1 MGVQM
6 SPLFK
11 PPIGEHLTIFRRD
24 PGELLGTFSE
34 HTILLDDEHWPS
46 VEHYYQAMQFDET
59 YLQERIRQAPTPR
72 EAVKIGEPGFPKKL
86 LKKLWQKQRADWVRL
101 KSVYMTRALYTKCKA
116 YDEVAQ
122 RLLET
127 GDVHLLET
135 SQYDYYWGCGRDQ
148 RGKNMYGQVLMN
160 IRERLRS
167 ENAEGPD

>member
-1 MGVQM
+1 MGFKM

-11 PPIGEHLTIFRRD
+11 PPLGEHMTIFRRD

-34 HTILLDDEHWPS
+34 HSILLDNEYWPS
-46 VEHYYQAMQFDET
+46 VEHYYQAMQFEEAD
-59 YLQERIRQAPTPR
+59 LQDRIRQAPTPK
-72 EAVKIGEPGFPKKL
+72 EAVKIGDPGFPMKL
-86 LKKLWQKQRADWVRL
+86 LNKLWQKPRADWARL
-101 KSVYMTRALYTKCKA
+101 RSIYMTRALYIKCKA

-148 RGKNMYGQVLMN
+148 RGENMYGQVLMN

-167 ENAEGPD
+167 ENAEGSE